1 MILPP
6 CTLIRSC
13 RLIDIRGFLPPC
25 TFIRRLF
32 QTPSGFGQV
41 FRLVIFY
48 LSVFV
53 FQDSCCDEYIEQL
66 IPQTTPIGKIKVKVF
81 GHSGV
86 GKTTLIESLRSGY
99 FSGLFRRSKSKTST
113 VIGSA
118 NGKFLFAY
126 FTWLLFLLFSLIVWC
141 TFVLMWY

>member
-1 MILPP
+1 MLIFIFDYFT
-6 CTLIRSC
+6 TLYTLGHVYL
-13 RLIDIRGFLPPC
+13 LI
-25 TFIRRLF
+25 
-32 QTPSGFGQV
+32 SEV

-48 LSVFV
+48 LSFVV

-86 GKTTLIESLRSGY
+86 GKTTLIESLRAGY

-118 NGKFLFAY
+118 NGKFLFVY
-126 FTWLLFLLFSLIVWC
+126 FT
-141 TFVLMWY
+141 